1 VDWPIG
7 DVKGQQTMEF
17 APIAGIRAES
27 LLNIQKAADKVAP
40 RFEIEASER
49 SGDEKYSP
57 SQQPPERG
65 LEEEEASEESE
76 GEVEAES
83 GENTPAGNFDWFV

>member
-1 VDWPIG
+1 M
-7 DVKGQQTMEF
+7 KGQQTMEF

-27 LLNIQKAADKVAP
+27 LLNVQRAADRVAP

-57 SQQPPERG
+57 SQQSPERG
-65 LEEEEASEESE
+65 LEEEEASEPSE

-83 GENTPAGNFDWFV
+83 AVSTPDGNFDWFV